1 MRKYM
6 EHKTAAEILIE
17 SAVKTVGKR
26 EFLRTVE
33 RLYSPKKGIRMLKE
47 STPVETQCQARVK
60 GERTGIKAG
69 RFVLFE
75 AARCPRSASQD
86 GICCIHANQ
95 QTKFGELP
103 LGLYESPLTEEQ
115 KKVFGEL

>member
-1 MRKYM
+1 M
-6 EHKTAAEILIE
+6 EHPTSAEILIE

-33 RLYSPKKGIRMLKE
+33 KLYSPKKIVRMLKE
-47 STPVETQCQARVK
+47 SAPVETQCVARVK

-75 AARCPRSASQD
+75 AARCSREAAKDQD
-86 GICCIHANQ
+86 ICCIHVNQ
-95 QTKFGELP
+95 QKKHGGELP
-103 LGLYESPLTEEQ
+103 LGLYSSPLTEGQ